1 MPEEMMISEEMMIP
15 VFVIGGMAGAAVLV
29 GKLSQKG
36 GAIGQFV
43 RGYPNASFSLT
54 LAAGGIAGAVVHQV
68 VFY

>member
-1 MPEEMMISEEMMIP
+1 MMISEEMMIP

-29 GKLSQKG
+29 VNLSQKG